1 MLMTSWFVGDDVV
14 DNERAVLGEALWGI
28 QKGNPLRCGHL
39 LCLMENLGA
48 FWTAQSPSLM
58 E

>member
-39 LCLMENLGA
+39 LCLMETPGA
-48 FWTAQSPSLM
+48 F
-58 E
+58 